1 MINKFTVFP
10 LAESAVIQSLGLPND
25 VDVGRSTEVQK
36 KIKDAQLK
44 MQVSNQKIR
53 DLGINIRYF
62 NTSKNAKNENK
73 FRNSVGLD
81 EVAHTDPSY
90 LELHCL
96 RSVL

>member
-1 MINKFTVFP
+1 MINKYAVFSI
-10 LAESAVIQSLGLPND
+10 AESAVIQSLGLPND

-62 NTSKNAKNENK
+62 STSKKCQK
-73 FRNSVGLD
+73 
-81 EVAHTDPSY
+81 
-90 LELHCL
+90 
-96 RSVL
+96 